1 MRLWI
6 NQVFKNKY
14 QFYSWLNGIGGILH
28 NLHKFGKIALNH
40 FKFKKCLDNI
50 SQLRVY
56 KVTGEYD
63 NILTK
68 QEQIENLLEQ

>member
-1 MRLWI
+1 M
-6 NQVFKNKY
+6 NKCKSLKISVN
-14 QFYSWLNGIGGILH
+14 FIPDENEIGGIL
-28 NLHKFGKIALNH
+28 NTIQKFGKIALNH
-40 FKFKKCLDNI
+40 FKFKKCPDNI
-50 SQLRVY
+50 SQSRAY